1 MLSGGNSCRH
11 INYRIY
17 NNMSF
22 KSGFVAII
30 GRPNVGKSTLLN
42 AILGEK
48 IAIVSKKPQT
58 TRNKIRGIKNI
69 ENAQII
75 FLDTPGIHTAKG
87 YLNKFMVKEA
97 LSALEDVD
105 CIIYMVEAAREVIDE
120 ELFIIENFKKVA
132 PDGQPPIILCINKT
146 DMAEK
151 NKLLPLIDQYS
162 KLYAFKE
169 VIPLSAAKGEGV
181 DELLKLIIQLLPEG
195 PKYFPEDIL
204 TDLPERFVAAE
215 IIREKV
221 FEFTKQEIPYSTA
234 VVVDRFK
241 ETPDRTIRGQAPQKK
256 LVPAGIKRGLV
267 SISATIN
274 VERDSQKGII
284 IGKKGSML
292 KQIGTS
298 ARIDIERL
306 LGTKV
311 YLELFVKVQKDWTK
325 DKKMLKEFGYH

>member
-1 MLSGGNSCRH
+1 
-11 INYRIY
+11 
-17 NNMSF
+17 MSF

-58 TRNKIRGIKNI
+58 TRNKICGIKNM

-105 CIIYMVEAAREVIDE
+105 CIIYMVEATREVIEE
-120 ELFIIENFKKVA
+120 ELFIIENLKKVA

-162 KLYAFKE
+162 RLYAFKE
-169 VIPLSAAKGEGV
+169 IIPLSAAKGEGV

-241 ETPDRTIRGQAPQKK
+241 ENPQKK
-256 LVPAGIKRGLV
+256 LV

-325 DKKMLKEFGYH
+325 DKRMLKEFGYH

>member
-1 MLSGGNSCRH
+1 MP
-11 INYRIY
+11 
-17 NNMSF
+17 F

-58 TRNKIRGIKNI
+58 TRNKIRGIKNM

-105 CIIYMVEAAREVIDE
+105 CIIYMVEATREVIEE

-132 PDGQPPIILCINKT
+132 PDGQPPIILGINKT

-162 KLYAFKE
+162 RLYAFKE

-215 IIREKV
+215 IVREKV

-234 VVVDRFK
+234 VVVERFK
-241 ETPDRTIRGQAPQKK
+241 ENPQKK
-256 LVPAGIKRGLV
+256 LI

-298 ARIDIERL
+298 ARIDIEKL

-325 DKKMLKEFGYH
+325 DKRMLKEFGYH

>member
-1 MLSGGNSCRH
+1 MNANNVIKNSARD
-11 INYRIY
+11 IYYRIY
-17 NNMSF
+17 NHMSF

-58 TRNKIRGIKNI
+58 TRNKIRGIKNMG
-69 ENAQII
+69 NAQII

-105 CIIYMVEAAREVIDE
+105 CIIYMVEATREVIEE

-169 VIPLSAAKGEGV
+169 IIPLSAAKGEGV

-195 PKYFPEDIL
+195 PKYFPEGIL

-241 ETPDRTIRGQAPQKK
+241 ENPQKK
-256 LVPAGIKRGLV
+256 LV

-274 VERDSQKGII
+274 VERDSQKGIV

-298 ARIDIERL
+298 ARIDIEKL

-325 DKKMLKEFGYH
+325 DKRMLKEFGYH

>member
-1 MLSGGNSCRH
+1 
-11 INYRIY
+11 
-17 NNMSF
+17 MSF

-151 NKLLPLIDQYS
+151 NKLLPLIDQYF

-215 IIREKV
+215 IVREKV

-241 ETPDRTIRGQAPQKK
+241 ENPQKK
-256 LVPAGIKRGLV
+256 LV

-311 YLELFVKVQKDWTK
+311 FLELFVKVQKDWTK